1 MHDNEKN
8 INDDSLDLFG
18 EYNNTENSDFSD
30 SFESGE
36 EDLSSSFE
44 NDTSDNNEEVAK
56 VSLAKDDKDIAPDK
70 PLELDLMS
78 DTPIDTGSMED
89 KTIDELMA
97 ETDELISN
105 IKKEDEAAVDFSE
118 GWGWDD
124 EVQEMDD
131 TDLGSD
137 YQYVQD
143 GVYINNTTGTA
154 TIDEKI
160 VGKLVDANG
169 YYSYETGA
177 VDKTGKKVVKK
188 MKVKRY
194 KKKKVK
200 TFDIGILKEENFGV
214 LLPLIKDINVT
225 DINWNGKQCWVDD
238 VNKGRYLSDIVLDKD
253 FVDAFSIRVS
263 NVVSKTFNKYTPSLE
278 AETDELRIT
287 IIHESISHTGRA
299 ISIRKT
305 PALKRIN
312 FLDSIR
318 NGQYCSEQVA
328 NLLSNSVK
336 AKMNIVVCGLPGVG
350 KTELVKF
357 LTNYIF
363 PRDRVITVEDTLEVH
378 YADINPGKDCLEFK
392 VSPNFTYTD
401 AIKESLRLL
410 PQWVLLSEARSVE
423 VRYLLESVS
432 TGTKCMTTLHTDDVR
447 KIPDRVVNMVG
458 DINQAEIIENSVYSF
473 FDIGIL
479 IDKKVDEQQGTIT
492 RWISQVCLFTRINNR
507 NKCIMLAEDGIL
519 TRADIPKEY
528 MKKYET
534 VGIKDPYKYTYI

>member
-8 INDDSLDLFG
+8 LNDDSLDLFG

-97 ETDELISN
+97 ETDELIGN

-278 AETDELRIT
+278 EI
-287 IIHESISHTGRA
+287 GRA
-299 ISIRKT
+299 H
-305 PALKRIN
+305 
-312 FLDSIR
+312 
-318 NGQYCSEQVA
+318 V
-328 NLLSNSVK
+328 
-336 AKMNIVVCGLPGVG
+336 
-350 KTELVKF
+350 
-357 LTNYIF
+357 
-363 PRDRVITVEDTLEVH
+363 
-378 YADINPGKDCLEFK
+378 
-392 VSPNFTYTD
+392 
-401 AIKESLRLL
+401 
-410 PQWVLLSEARSVE
+410 
-423 VRYLLESVS
+423 
-432 TGTKCMTTLHTDDVR
+432 
-447 KIPDRVVNMVG
+447 
-458 DINQAEIIENSVYSF
+458 
-473 FDIGIL
+473 
-479 IDKKVDEQQGTIT
+479 
-492 RWISQVCLFTRINNR
+492 
-507 NKCIMLAEDGIL
+507 
-519 TRADIPKEY
+519 
-528 MKKYET
+528 
-534 VGIKDPYKYTYI
+534 

>member
-1 MHDNEKN
+1 MQ
-8 INDDSLDLFG
+8 NDKKDTNLVDDGLDLFG
-18 EYNNTENSDFSD
+18 DYDNNGSSDDNLDLFESNEYKESEESGITEGVSESKLEDSNVSGSIETPPDQPLDLTNNTPLT
-30 SFESGE
+30 E
-36 EDLSSSFE
+36 EHETID
-44 NDTSDNNEEVAK
+44 
-56 VSLAKDDKDIAPDK
+56 
-70 PLELDLMS
+70 DLM
-78 DTPIDTGSMED
+78 
-89 KTIDELMA
+89 A
-97 ETDELISN
+97 ATDELLGN
-105 IKKEDEAAVDFSE
+105 IKKEDEAAVDFGA

-131 TDLGSD
+131 TDLSTD
-137 YQYVQD
+137 YQYVQE
-143 GVYINNTTGTA
+143 GVYINNATGTA

-200 TFDIGILKEENFGV
+200 TFDIGILKEENFGD

-238 VNKGRYLSDIVLDKD
+238 VNKGRYLSDIVLEKD

-318 NGQYCSEQVA
+318 NGQYCSEQIA
-328 NLLSNSVK
+328 NLMSNSVK
-336 AKMNIVVCGLPGVG
+336 AKMNIIVCGLPGVG
-350 KTELVKF
+350 KTELIKF

-392 VSPNFTYTD
+392 VGPQFSYTD

-410 PQWVLLSEARSVE
+410 PQWVLLSEARSTE
-423 VRYLLESVS
+423 VRYLIESVS

-447 KIPDRVVNMVG
+447 KIPDRVVNMIG

-479 IDKKVDEQQGTIT
+479 IDKKVDEHAGTIN

-519 TRADIPKEY
+519 THNDIPKETL
-528 MKKYET
+528 KRYES